1 MTLSPLTSKRIVD
14 LWDTAFNYYANGDIS
29 WRQYVNITYLLRLQM
44 YRLYL
49 CALLRYAVQKEEK

>member
-1 MTLSPLTSKRIVD
+1 LTSKRIVD